1 MSTHQE
7 REAAYIA
14 KAIEARGIRGVHVDV
29 DDEHV
34 TYLDGQVK
42 NNDEEATAVEVAY
55 ELGASEVVDGLT
67 YPGQHVVTHHVA
79 AITSGI
85 PVNHHKDKPES
96 AH

>member
-7 REAAYIA
+7 REAAYIS
-14 KAIEARGIRGVHVDV
+14 KAIEARGIHGVHVDV
-29 DDEHV
+29 DDQHV
-34 TYLDGQVK
+34 TYLDGEVK
-42 NNDEEATAVEVAY
+42 NNDEEATAVEIAFAA
-55 ELGASEVVDGLT
+55 GAAEVVDGLI

-85 PVNHHKDKPES
+85 PANHHKDKVEG